1 MKSLNC
7 LILCL
12 TTIGSAPVFAQQTP
26 SDAFA
31 ARLNKGAQSPTP
43 ADSLGLTKF
52 DLDFRGGT
60 PRQLATAIE
69 KAMGRPLNV
78 IVPDEFADI
87 KLPAL
92 KMNGVDVSQLF
103 QALEAASQKSE
114 AYFSSPPYGSYQ

>member
-1 MKSLNC
+1 STPGTLGTPGPVPDFQTR
-7 LILCL
+7 LQRVI
-12 TTIGSAPVFAQQTP
+12 APE
-26 SDAFA
+26 
-31 ARLNKGAQSPTP
+31 SP
-43 ADSLGLTKF
+43 ALTKF

-69 KAMGRPLNV
+69 KAMGRSLNV
-78 IVPDEFADI
+78 IVPDEFVDI

-114 AYFSSPPYGSYQ
+114 AYGRGQPPYQIARTGYGFRT